1 MIPEEQVQK
10 ILATLI
16 RQGNKHILLT
26 NVTGRYVGNS
36 GEIGKILTEYAKKE
50 WIVTVD
56 GTSFIVKDELL
67 LRLCP
72 ELYFEGR
79 SMKNYSLEER
89 KEARLKLLNGLYD
102 VLGGSLSSMTDI
114 WKVNEKL
121 NIDQDLMRITHDYL
135 IEKNYI
141 KSMALGGMV
150 SLTLAGVEKIE
161 NVKQNPNTDIG
172 DFPAYNITFINSTI
186 TNSGVQIGTS
196 NSQQTIIN
204 ADSIVLDWLK
214 ELSGKID
221 QLSIPVSDQSKL
233 REEIKEVEVL
243 LGTEET
249 KKSKYLKIAW
259 ENIKAILQSATGSAV
274 FELIKKMPILPS

>member
-1 MIPEEQVQK
+1 
-10 ILATLI
+10 
-16 RQGNKHILLT
+16 
-26 NVTGRYVGNS
+26 
-36 GEIGKILTEYAKKE
+36 
-50 WIVTVD
+50 
-56 GTSFIVKDELL
+56 
-67 LRLCP
+67 
-72 ELYFEGR
+72 
-79 SMKNYSLEER
+79 
-89 KEARLKLLNGLYD
+89 
-102 VLGGSLSSMTDI
+102 MTDI

-161 NVKQNPNTDIG
+161 NVKQNPNTDTG

-259 ENIKAILQSATGSAV
+259 ENIKAILQSATGSVV
-274 FELIKKMPILPS
+274 FELIKKMPILPF